1 MVILQNIP
9 FVRCMRLK
17 AENIFIYLY
26 IPSGALHIYVYISA
40 FFSSA
45 ESFMI
50 DDRWSNTTMDVCRW
64 PTDAGAAMGIC
75 RISSIVF
82 YAFFPLSCSLLAC
95 TFFYYYYYFNVC
107 KQASIIDEAPF
118 LCRHEL
124 MYVFMYDISQMSR
137 CAVYICRRLSIP
149 IIRFVF
155 QDPGETK
162 QGRGGGGK
170 ERCCLLFSWT
180 KTPPCAITTISYY
193 DLLLLTVLSINNA
206 ELKIIQCFYS
216 AIALFTSRTQTVSLK
231 DDHLFM

>member
-1 MVILQNIP
+1 MVILQNMP

-17 AENIFIYLY
+17 AENIFIYLC

-82 YAFFPLSCSLLAC
+82 YAFFFRCPVRFLLVP
-95 TFFYYYYYFNVC
+95 FFYYYYFNVC

-162 QGRGGGGK
+162 WGRGGEEGG
-170 ERCCLLFSWT
+170 CLLFSWT
-180 KTPPCAITTISYY
+180 KTPLVP
-193 DLLLLTVLSINNA
+193 
-206 ELKIIQCFYS
+206 
-216 AIALFTSRTQTVSLK
+216 
-231 DDHLFM
+231 

>member
-1 MVILQNIP
+1 MTAGQTQQWTYVDDQQMQ
-9 FVRCMRLK
+9 VRPW
-17 AENIFIYLY
+17 EY
-26 IPSGALHIYVYISA
+26 
-40 FFSSA
+40 A
-45 ESFMI
+45 ESLQLFFMH
-50 DDRWSNTTMDVCRW
+50 
-64 PTDAGAAMGIC
+64 
-75 RISSIVF
+75 
-82 YAFFPLSCSLLAC
+82 FFPMSCSLLAC
-95 TFFYYYYYFNVC
+95 TFFYYYYFNVC

-162 QGRGGGGK
+162 WGRGGRGMLSPVFVD
-170 ERCCLLFSWT
+170 EN
-180 KTPPCAITTISYY
+180 PPCAITTISYY

-206 ELKIIQCFYS
+206 ELKIIRCFYS
-216 AIALFTSRTQTVSLK
+216 AIALFMSRTLTVSLR